1 MFNTIKRF
9 YSPPWEGQ
17 RSSRIL
23 ATLFLLSAV
32 SLGIT
37 EPDFSS
43 VAIFIALS
51 FSFMSIGV
59 WASDRI
65 NKVVM
70 WIVLVAMITHGVYLS
85 YSNPM

>member
-1 MFNTIKRF
+1 
-9 YSPPWEGQ
+9 
-17 RSSRIL
+17 
-23 ATLFLLSAV
+23 
-32 SLGIT
+32 
-37 EPDFSS
+37 
-43 VAIFIALS
+43 
-51 FSFMSIGV
+51 MSIGV